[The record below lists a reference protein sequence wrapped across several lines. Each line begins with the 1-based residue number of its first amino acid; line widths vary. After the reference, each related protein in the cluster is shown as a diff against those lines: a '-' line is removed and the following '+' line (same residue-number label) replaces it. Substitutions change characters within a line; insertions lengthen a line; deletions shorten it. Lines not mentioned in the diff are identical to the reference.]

1 MVQRFLMKTGTT
13 LLRKSLQV
21 YIILMS
27 IVCMPYAAFAI
38 EPIGT
43 IGQPLPE
50 QHAFLSKDTIL
61 RVVPTHIQVVDLPT
75 GAVIDEFGERTDYSD
90 VVFSPTAS
98 HLAILNHFGDRR
110 ATTVNIWDVN
120 TREQIITRTF
130 ENHVSLVA
138 FSPTDSVLATSFKD
152 GIHLWNW
159 QTGESIGT
167 MVRIN
172 SPTKRAIAFSPDGRH
187 LLIVSRHPDIEL
199 WNVETLRLEG
209 RFHGQT
215 GNSYW
220 LNKIVI
226 SPDGRYI
233 ATFVGDSASVYVWDM
248 ASRQLLWKAQSGT
261 GRISDSVFSPDSK
274 HLYVT
279 TQTSWLRRS
288 GYGPWLGW
296 DDQVRVW
303 DAKSGRQ
310 MDAFGTE
317 FTRLEAVALSPNGK
331 TALLHY
337 HDAVVLW
344 DIEKKQPLNIFVD
357 FIDYRWGF
365 DVGLSPDGRT
375 LISASRDFIKIWDA
389 PSGKLRRLV
398 SAKKEFFQGF
408 VISPDSKKF
417 AVVQDPWVQV
427 RDLRTGKVETQ
438 FPHRVGFS
446 HKIAFSPSGKWIAAE
461 EDWGNLFV
469 LDAKNPRRFQII
481 QQEQIHI
488 YYGLA
493 FSKNDEY
500 LAAVG
505 EAKDD
510 NNWILLWKREGDTFV
525 FQYKWQVP
533 ELYNRSFQTLT
544 FATNTILAVPIRAGI
559 QIWKLLPNRPRLSKI
574 LEGEGPVQFSSN
586 TRYLFTN
593 QNDKLQIWDWRE
605 ETPMDYPSI
614 PAYFALSRD
623 GSFLASYTDT
633 GQIEVWDAKALLPP
647 LAGTVNPH
655 GKQLVIFGD
664 VKRNQLLQNFP
675 NPFNPETWI
684 PFRLADESDVTIRI
698 YSPTGQLVRRLSPG
712 VMPAGDYSAQSQ
724 AIHWDG
730 RNQTGEP
737 VSSGVYLYTI
747 NASDF
752 TATRKMLIRK

>member
-1 MVQRFLMKTGTT
+1 MKMLNR
-13 LLRKSLQV
+13 LLDQNSRIS
-21 YIILMS
+21 YIALIGLF
-27 IVCMPYAAFAI
+27 CFPYFVFGL

-98 HLAILNHFGDRR
+98 HLAILNHFGDPR

-120 TREQIITRTF
+120 AREQIMTRTF
-130 ENHVSLVA
+130 ENRVTLVA
-138 FSPTDSVLATSFKD
+138 FSSTDSVFATSFKD

-159 QTGESIGT
+159 QTGEAIGT

-172 SPTKRAIAFSPDGRH
+172 SAPKRAIAFSPDGHH
-187 LLIVSRHPDIEL
+187 LLIVSRQPDVEL

-209 RFHGQT
+209 RFEGHT
-215 GNSYW
+215 GGW
-220 LNKIVI
+220 VEDVVI
-226 SPDGRYI
+226 SPDGSTI
-233 ATFVGDSASVYVWDM
+233 ATFERHSNSVYIWDV
-248 ASRQLLWKAQSGT
+248 ATLNLLSQKPSDN
-261 GRISDSVFSPDSK
+261 GRISSLAFSPDSQR
-274 HLYVT
+274 LYFT
-279 TQTSWLRRS
+279 TQTAELSRS
-288 GYGPWLGW
+288 GYGPWSGW
-296 DDQVRVW
+296 DDQVRVLNV
-303 DAKSGRQ
+303 KSGQ
-310 MDAFGTE
+310 QIDTFGTE
-317 FTRLEAVALSPNGK
+317 FTRLEAMTLSPDEK

-337 HDAVVLW
+337 HDAVVIW
-344 DIEKKQPLNIFVD
+344 DIDKKQPLNTWVD
-357 FIDYRWGF
+357 FINYLWGF
-365 DVGLSPDGRT
+365 DVGLSPDGGT
-375 LISASRDFIKIWDA
+375 FVSASRDYIKIWDV
-389 PSGKLRRLV
+389 PSGQLRRLV
-398 SAKKEFFQGF
+398 SAEKELFNGF
-408 VISPDSKKF
+408 IISPDSQTF
-417 AVVQDPWVQV
+417 AVVQDPWMQV
-427 RDLRTGKVETQ
+427 RDLRTGSVKTQ
-438 FPHRVGFS
+438 FTPRVGFFTE
-446 HKIAFSPSGKWIAAE
+446 IAFSPSGRWIAAE
-461 EDWGNLFV
+461 GDWDNLFV
-469 LDAKNPRRFQII
+469 LDAKNPKKFQEIK
-481 QQEQIHI
+481 QEQIHI

-510 NNWILLWKREGDTFV
+510 NYWIWLWKRERDTFV

-533 ELYNRSFQTLT
+533 ELYNWSFPTLT
-544 FATNTILAVPIRAGI
+544 FATNTILAVPTRGGI
-559 QIWKLLPNRPRLSKI
+559 QIWKLLPNRPRLSKT
-574 LEGEGPVQFSSN
+574 LDGEGPVHFSSN

-593 QNDKLQIWDWRE
+593 RNNKLQIWDWRT

-623 GSFLASYTDT
+623 GSVLVSDTYT
-633 GQIEVWDAKALLPP
+633 GQIEVWDGKSLLPP
-647 LAGTVNPH
+647 QAGTVEPH

-684 PFRLADESDVTIRI
+684 PFRIADESDVTIQI

-724 AIHWDG
+724 AVHWDG

-747 NASDF
+747 NAGKF